1 MNRRTFLK
9 QGTAL
14 SGGLVL
20 SGCLG
25 RLGFETQSAW
35 RDPPLVEDR
44 PDAVYYPAI
53 IEGMGMYG
61 TTTAGDLGF
70 ALMHS
75 FPHRFWNLT
84 GSRKTKV
91 IVQSDD
97 SVHLMAS
104 VWDTETE
111 TILPVDVS
119 VEISNSDGRVSST
132 NLWPMISPNMGFH
145 YGDNIALPGEGKYD
159 VTLQVGPLQ
168 TARTSPFDGRF
179 TEGQAATMQ
188 FTFDTAETYNL
199 EIRRLGEKAGIRG
212 TVDLMEM
219 EMIPEPVVPTKSELP
234 GRLLHEGK
242 SGDATILVALVDGD
256 HRFSD
261 SDGPFLIVSPRTPY
275 NRVMLPRMALSA
287 TLNRGGDAIAQGTLQ
302 ASLDP
307 DLGSFYGMGLDELET
322 DDTVRITVET
332 PPQLARHDGYETAF
346 LDMEPI
352 EFTVE

>member
-9 QGTAL
+9 QGVAL
-14 SGGLVL
+14 SGGLLL

-44 PDAVYYPAI
+44 PDTVYYPAI

-61 TTTAGDLGF
+61 TMTAGNIGF

-91 IVQSDD
+91 VVGSDD

-104 VWDTETE
+104 VWDTQTE
-111 TILPVDVS
+111 TILPVDIS
-119 VEISNSDGRVSST
+119 VEISNSGGQVSTT

-145 YGDNIALPGEGKYD
+145 YGDNIALPGEGQYD

-168 TARTSPFDGRF
+168 TARTDPLKDRF
-179 TEGQAATMQ
+179 TQGQSATMQ
-188 FTFDTAETYNL
+188 FTFDTSETYNL
-199 EIRRLGEKAGIRG
+199 EIRRLGEKAGTRG
-212 TVDLMEM
+212 TVDLMDM
-219 EMIPEPVVPTKSELP
+219 EMIPEPVAPPPSELP
-234 GRLLHEGK
+234 GRLLHEGQ
-242 SGDATILVALVDGD
+242 SGDATMLVALVDGD

-261 SDGPFLIVSPRTPY
+261 AGNPYLFVSPRTPY
-275 NRVMLPRMALSA
+275 NRVMLPRMALTA
-287 TLNRGGDAIAQGTLQ
+287 TISRGGNAIADGSLQ
-302 ASLDP
+302 ATLDP
-307 DLGSFYGMGLDELET
+307 DLGSLYGMALDELRSG
-322 DDTVRITVET
+322 DTVRIAVET

-346 LDMEPI
+346 IDMDPI